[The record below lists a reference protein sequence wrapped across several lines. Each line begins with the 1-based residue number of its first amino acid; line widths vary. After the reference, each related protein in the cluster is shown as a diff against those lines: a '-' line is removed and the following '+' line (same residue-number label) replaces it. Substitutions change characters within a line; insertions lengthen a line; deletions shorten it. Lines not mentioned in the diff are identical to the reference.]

1 MLQKTKSAVTE
12 FYSYIRNKVRWVKYI
27 IADTPS
33 FCKDLFSLKCNQF
46 TLRDCAMKNFAIAYI
61 DGNNRTAEKS
71 YREAVAKGD
80 AKEANRWWYIGKI
93 MTMYVDDL
101 EKRKQFLVHKSQ
113 MSDERIAE
121 LNDKR
126 PLMFRQERPPMFR
139 QATKGDPTFKESE
152 HDN

>member
-46 TLRDCAMKNFAIAYI
+46 TLRDCAMKNFAIGFI
-61 DGNNRTAEKS
+61 DNNNRNAEKC
-71 YREAVAKGD
+71 YREAVDRDDKE
-80 AKEANRWWYIGKI
+80 EANRWWYIGKI

-113 MSDERIAE
+113 MSEERIAE
-121 LNDKR
+121 INDKR
-126 PLMFRQERPPMFR
+126 PSLFRQS
-139 QATKGDPTFKESE
+139 K
-152 HDN
+152 HDS